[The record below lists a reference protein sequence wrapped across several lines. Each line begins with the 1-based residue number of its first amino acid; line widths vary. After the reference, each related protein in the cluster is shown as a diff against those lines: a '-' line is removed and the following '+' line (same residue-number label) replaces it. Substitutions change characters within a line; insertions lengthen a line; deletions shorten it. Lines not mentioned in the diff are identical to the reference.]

1 MQNWSRGHFEATQKA
16 PFSILKPNFWSSDT
30 TVGVAHTGTTQIEST
45 SKAISCKITILFGEI
60 LIFTSIVLRGFF
72 LRFFKLGFLT
82 FHNGIVTRHCLCR
95 WQIYKRGYFHFQN
108 SSMSAAFC
116 ISELSPNSIAKWN
129 KYFRYICKNDY
140 FKNRKLIG
148 GEDCIVEID
157 ETMCYSC
164 TITNVC
170 FDIVNFKNVFFY
182 RTHVHMG
189 SDHWVAL
196 SLSVF
201 LYLYF
206 SMSVWWPTWFWKM
219 N

>member
-1 MQNWSRGHFEATQKA
+1 MQLAPVPAMFYTFLFQKLA
-16 PFSILKPNFWSSDT
+16 PAEKN
-30 TVGVAHTGTTQIEST
+30 ST
-45 SKAISCKITILFGEI
+45 DMSAS
-60 LIFTSIVLRGFF
+60 
-72 LRFFKLGFLT
+72 
-82 FHNGIVTRHCLCR
+82 
-95 WQIYKRGYFHFQN
+95 
-108 SSMSAAFC
+108 SAAFC

-196 SLSVF
+196 SETF
-201 LYLYF
+201 LKPVNEDCQCCEDLA
-206 SMSVWWPTWFWKM
+206 
-219 N
+219 NED